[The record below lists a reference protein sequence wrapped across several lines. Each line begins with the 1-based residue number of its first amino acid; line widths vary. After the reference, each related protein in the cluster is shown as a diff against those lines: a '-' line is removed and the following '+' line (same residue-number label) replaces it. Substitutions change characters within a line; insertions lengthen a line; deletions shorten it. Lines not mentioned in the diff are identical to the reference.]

1 MVYIQKLTLFISLMF
16 HVLVPPFKS
25 DLSLVVL
32 ELKPSF
38 LVSIFPTKLLWLL
51 EYTLKAQ
58 PWYTWSLVINGEE
71 NEWTQASLNIYGA
84 GDHGYQERVPAWP
97 LFCNVIE
104 TFNIYGSVRTALL
117 TSCLSKC
124 FAPKSR
130 ALFLPSPIASIKN
143 IGNRRKQVLQSHF

>member
-58 PWYTWSLVINGEE
+58 P
-71 NEWTQASLNIYGA
+71 
-84 GDHGYQERVPAWP
+84 
-97 LFCNVIE
+97 
-104 TFNIYGSVRTALL
+104 
-117 TSCLSKC
+117 
-124 FAPKSR
+124 
-130 ALFLPSPIASIKN
+130 
-143 IGNRRKQVLQSHF
+143 